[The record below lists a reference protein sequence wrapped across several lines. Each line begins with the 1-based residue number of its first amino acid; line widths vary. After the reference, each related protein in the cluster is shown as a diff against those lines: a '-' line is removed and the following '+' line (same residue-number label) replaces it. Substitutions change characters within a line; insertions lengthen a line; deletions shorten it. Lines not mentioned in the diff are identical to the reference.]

1 MRKRR
6 YISFEVCD
14 EDCPYEK
21 KVCLSL
27 SKEVVSYCIRTRV
40 REMLEEWICHRC
52 RRTLGL
58 NDARHIICE
67 PPDEEINRAKE
78 ELAKGREYVPVKA
91 YAVFNDVCDFCYTD
105 CDKLLER
112 FFFNL

>member
-1 MRKRR
+1 MERKNRV
-6 YISFEVCD
+6 FEIGVVKD
-14 EDCPYEK
+14 LILRSEYWF
-21 KVCLSL
+21 
-27 SKEVVSYCIRTRV
+27 SKTLINLVSAR
-40 REMLEEWICHRC
+40 ICHRC
-52 RRTLGL
+52 GRTLGL

-78 ELAKGREYVPVKA
+78 ELAKEREYVPVKA